1 MFPLC
6 RSSGF
11 CLTPESSESTRK
23 VLFEFLL
30 VLLKLLFK
38 SDNGFDKVLPN
49 WGCTGF
55 TFIFYAI
62 EKWFEHAC
70 ENAIPACAKSAVQDG
85 PLSARFH
92 FVILYCI
99 YIYKKKKKKKK
110 KKQFIRLERAKTLL
124 SYCLIQSGI
133 LLVHLLK
140 SCQFTW
146 EQGKTTHNFV
156 RCRWKTSRSVSGL
169 KTWGHASRF

>member
-23 VLFEFLL
+23 VLFEFLM
-30 VLLKLLFK
+30 VLLEFLFK

-49 WGCTGF
+49 WGFTGF
-55 TFIFYAI
+55 TFYAI

-70 ENAIPACAKSAVQDG
+70 ENAIPACAESAVQG
-85 PLSARFH
+85 GLLSARFH
-92 FVILYCI
+92 FVILCCI

-110 KKQFIRLERAKTLL
+110 KKNKKKQLIRLVRAKTVL
-124 SYCLIQSGI
+124 SDCLIQSGI
-133 LLVHLLK
+133 LLVHLMK
-140 SCQFTW
+140 SCQFKW

-156 RCRWKTSRSVSGL
+156 RCRWWQAGVYQ
-169 KTWGHASRF
+169 A

>member
-1 MFPLC
+1 MFRAKDVSLC

-30 VLLKLLFK
+30 VLLEFLFK

-124 SYCLIQSGI
+124 SDCLIQSGI
-133 LLVHLLK
+133 LLVHLIK
-140 SCQFTW
+140 SCQF
-146 EQGKTTHNFV
+146 K
-156 RCRWKTSRSVSGL
+156 
-169 KTWGHASRF
+169 